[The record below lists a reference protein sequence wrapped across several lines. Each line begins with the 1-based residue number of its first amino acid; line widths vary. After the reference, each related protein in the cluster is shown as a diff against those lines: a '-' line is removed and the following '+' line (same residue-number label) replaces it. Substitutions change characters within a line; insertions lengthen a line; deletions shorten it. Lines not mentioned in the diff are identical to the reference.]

1 MLKPNK
7 LANNNF
13 LSSLDL
19 STDEVLH
26 ILDLANNFKN
36 KKLNIDLGNKVL
48 GLIFDKSS
56 TRTRV
61 SFQVAMTRLGGTTI
75 DLNPTTSQIGRGEP
89 IKDTARVLSRYCDV
103 IAIRTFDHSDL
114 EEYAKWSTKPV
125 INALTDLE
133 HPCQALAD
141 FMTIKEEF
149 LDFKDVVLTF
159 IGDGNNVAN
168 SLILCGALLGVEVR
182 IACPKGYEPNSLL
195 IDKAYE
201 IYKNKNLL
209 KITND
214 PNTAVLG
221 ANVLYTDVWSSMG
234 EENQKE
240 EKDKY
245 LPSFFISQILD
256 VVTLEKLKFSKAD
269 IAKTKLLRKWH
280 LFLKNKNI
288 AQLDEFDRFK
298 LHQELEMF
306 LPSFIF
312 YLPQNSQ
319 LDWLHKWRDNDD
331 KLFHPSNLVNGDLIK
346 KNLEIKDGPILGE
359 LLQYL
364 SQELAYKRL
373 NNFDEAIYKAKQW
386 IEQNAPKCD

>member
-26 ILDLANNFKN
+26 ILELANNFKN
-36 KKLNIDLGNKVL
+36 KKINIDLNNKVL
-48 GLIFDKSS
+48 GLIFNKSS

-103 IAIRTFDHSDL
+103 MAIRTFDHSDL

-141 FMTIKEEF
+141 FLTINEEF
-149 LDFKDVVLTF
+149 LDLKDVTLTF

-182 IACPKGYEPNSLL
+182 IASPKGYEPNALV
-195 IDKAYE
+195 IKKAHE

-214 PNTAVLG
+214 PITAVQG

-234 EENQKE
+234 EESQKK
-240 EKDKY
+240 EK
-245 LPSFFISQILD
+245 
-256 VVTLEKLKFSKAD
+256 EKVFNGFTIDSNLVSKAD
-269 IAKTKLLRKWH
+269 KDAIILHCLPAYRSKEITDEVIESKNSKIFEQAENRMHAQQALL
-280 LFLKNKNI
+280 
-288 AQLDEFDRFK
+288 
-298 LHQELEMF
+298 
-306 LPSFIF
+306 SC
-312 YLPQNSQ
+312 
-319 LDWLHKWRDNDD
+319 
-331 KLFHPSNLVNGDLIK
+331 
-346 KNLEIKDGPILGE
+346 
-359 LLQYL
+359 LL
-364 SQELAYKRL
+364 S
-373 NNFDEAIYKAKQW
+373 
-386 IEQNAPKCD
+386 

>member
-1 MLKPNK
+1 MLHPIK
-7 LANNNF
+7 LANKNF
-13 LSSLDL
+13 LSSLDI
-19 STDEVLH
+19 SIEEFFH
-26 ILDLANNFKN
+26 ILEIAKNFKN
-36 KKLNIDLGNKVL
+36 KKLRIELQDKVL

-61 SFQVAMTRLGGTTI
+61 SFQVAMSRLGGTTV

-89 IKDTARVLSRYCDV
+89 IRDTARVLSRYCDV
-103 IAIRTFDHSDL
+103 LAIRTFKQSDL
-114 EEYAKWSTKPV
+114 EEYAKWSSKPV

-240 EKDKY
+240 EKDK
-245 LPSFFISQILD
+245 D
-256 VVTLEKLKFSKAD
+256 
-269 IAKTKLLRKWH
+269 
-280 LFLKNKNI
+280 FLGFTI
-288 AQLDEFDRFK
+288 D
-298 LHQELEMF
+298 H
-306 LPSFIF
+306 
-312 YLPQNSQ
+312 
-319 LDWLHKWRDNDD
+319 
-331 KLFHPSNLVNGDLIK
+331 NLVRNANKDAIILHCLPAYRAK
-346 KNLEIKDGPILGE
+346 EITDEVIESEKSRIFE
-359 LLQYL
+359 QAENRMHAQQALLTCLL
-364 SQELAYKRL
+364 S
-373 NNFDEAIYKAKQW
+373 
-386 IEQNAPKCD
+386 